1 MKWHEKPINVI
12 VLTILFWPLGL
23 YYMWTNKMFFFKNKT
38 LSKDSQSE
46 PKPSDTQTVSSGSE
60 TSEEKSQTIQENKPE
75 EQLEKKV
82 ENLDDSIKKLDEKL
96 KTDESTESVEET
108 SSDELKELEE
118 LKDAGIL
125 TEEEFQQKKEEILSL
140 ESTSSQI
147 EEETT
152 PDKTVCDICK
162 GEEWDEEDKGSDRL
176 YEGYEVVDLLF
187 DEHELEEPVALW
199 CGMCMDTYM
208 AKGTV
213 AGVEAEYYK
222 EDDGETVIIGDEEA
236 FNEAVYPHIVNAIRE
251 WKGNN

>member
-1 MKWHEKPINVI
+1 M
-12 VLTILFWPLGL
+12 
-23 YYMWTNKMFFFKNKT
+23 
-38 LSKDSQSE
+38 D
-46 PKPSDTQTVSSGSE
+46 
-60 TSEEKSQTIQENKPE
+60 
-75 EQLEKKV
+75 KKV

-162 GEEWDEEDKGSDRL
+162 GEEWDEEDEGSDKL